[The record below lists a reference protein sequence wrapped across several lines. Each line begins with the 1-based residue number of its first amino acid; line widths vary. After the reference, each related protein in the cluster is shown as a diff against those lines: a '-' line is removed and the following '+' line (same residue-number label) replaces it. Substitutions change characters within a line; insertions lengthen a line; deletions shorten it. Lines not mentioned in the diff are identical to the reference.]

1 MIDRLRA
8 GGTVLTYDPDEKT
21 VRAGDRDAP
30 AVLIAG
36 DRQHRA
42 AGRRTA

>member
-21 VRAGDRDAP
+21 VRADRDAP
-30 AVLIAG
+30 AVLIAE

>member
-8 GGTVLTYDPDEKT
+8 AGTVLTYDPDQKT

-30 AVLIAG
+30 AILSAE

-42 AGRRTA
+42 GGRRTA